1 MGVFFFVTNLH
12 VHWGGGGELSNIL
25 LLFMAFLCKPES
37 CFLIGALSKQ
47 RTTTSNVVSESGMYT
62 LKLEKYYLV
71 SSSKNTSWRSVWAFT
86 VVSQRRATVNAH
98 TDRTQIFHRTCEV
111 KQ

>member
-1 MGVFFFVTNLH
+1 MYIGV
-12 VHWGGGGELSNIL
+12 GGGKLSNIL
-25 LLFMAFLCKPES
+25 LLFMPFLCKPES

-86 VVSQRRATVNAH
+86 IVSQRRATVNAH